1 MLPHILCHD
10 HGTSNSDQPST
21 ARSDEDFEYSSDSM
35 DGEEDEGNE
44 DEGDDDGDVEWADKK
59 ILQAVIDLFQNIIV
73 SGSNVINIMTDV
85 YNSYSNAHYNK
96 QPYHTSVLQGI
107 SWVTELL
114 TGHPECIHCKLGI
127 HHHIFMVLLNILWE
141 SGINDLKN
149 VKLEEQLAIFL
160 YACITGLSVHHL
172 SERFQRSND
181 TISRYVSQ
189 QLSSR

>member
-1 MLPHILCHD
+1 MLPHLLCHD

-21 ARSDEDFEYSSDSM
+21 ARSDEDFEYSLDSM

-44 DEGDDDGDVEWADKK
+44 DEGDDDGDVERADKK

-73 SGSNVINIMTDV
+73 SGSDVINIAMDA

-96 QPYHTSVLQGI
+96 QPYHTSALQGI

-114 TGHPECIHCKLGI
+114 TGHPECICCELGV
-127 HHHIFMVLLNILWE
+127 HHHIFMVLLNILQE

-172 SERFQRSND
+172 GEHFQRSND